1 MTTHIVL
8 GLRTLIGRG
17 RTAEIYAWDQGRA
30 LKLYYP
36 GWPADA
42 VKHEAEISQVVAATG
57 VTAPAVDGVLEVDGR
72 HGVLFERLVGPSLL
86 AQVAGRP
93 WTLPRA
99 VRIFTDLHL
108 AVHAHT
114 VADSNLPSQR
124 ARLVRQIEEAPS
136 IMEEV
141 RRAALQ
147 CLERLPDGDALCH
160 GDYHPDN
167 VLVTQRGPIIID
179 WVSASR
185 GHPLADVA
193 QTDLL
198 LRIGEPPETPSGVE
212 RGLLAVARG
221 YVRRTYLR
229 RYLRR
234 SATTREAFAAWRLPI
249 AVARLAQEIP
259 AERIPLL
266 RLIAQLQPNEMPAR

>member
-1 MTTHIVL
+1 MTTHIAL
-8 GLRTLIGRG
+8 GQRTLIGRG
-17 RTAEIYAWDQGRA
+17 RTAEIYAWDHGRA

-36 GWPADA
+36 GWPVDA

-57 VTAPAVDGVLEVDGR
+57 VTAPAVDGVLTVDGR
-72 HGVLFERLVGPSLL
+72 QGVLFERLIGPSLL

-99 VRIFTDLHL
+99 VRVFTDLHL

-147 CLERLPDGDALCH
+147 RLERLPDGDALCH

-234 SATTREAFAAWRLPI
+234 SATTREAFAAWRVPI